1 MLREVLRSKISN
13 ATVTGKELYYQGS
26 IGIDKEIL
34 SKSSILVNEKVQ
46 VLNVNNG
53 EYFYTYVIEEESN
66 GGAIILY
73 GPAARKAEIGDKIC
87 IISYGL
93 EEDSRSRT
101 LNPKEVLLDERNKI
115 KL

>member
-1 MLREVLRSKISN
+1 MLREMLRSKIHN
-13 ATVTGKELYYQGS
+13 AIITGKELYYEGS

-46 VLNVNNG
+46 VLNINNG
-53 EYFYTYVIEEESN
+53 ERFDTYVIGEDPNS
-66 GGAIILY
+66 GSIILY

-87 IISYGL
+87 IICYGL
-93 EEDSRSRT
+93 EEDSRAR
-101 LNPKEVLLDERNKI
+101 LLQPKVVLLDERNKI

>member
-1 MLREVLRSKISN
+1 MLREILRAKIHN
-13 ATVTGKELYYQGS
+13 ATVTGKELYYEGS

-34 SKSSILVNEKVQ
+34 SKSSILANEKVQ
-46 VLNVNNG
+46 VVNVDNG
-53 EYFYTYVIEEESN
+53 ERFDTYVIEEELHS
-66 GGAIILY
+66 GSIVLY

-93 EEDSRSRT
+93 EEDSRAR
-101 LNPKEVLLDERNKI
+101 LLKPKVILLDERNNI